1 MPTIAVGA
9 HAPLRRES
17 ALPPVL
23 RFVLVLTIG
32 LTLVVGTHL
41 YLYRRFVRDVFAD
54 RRQRRVGGA
63 VLALLALL
71 LVLGLP
77 GSRVLP
83 RAAGEVVGF
92 LAFGWMGVIAVTVPL
107 LFLVDLLRVP
117 YVRWRQRRDD
127 AEGPAPADPGRR
139 VAISRGVAAVTA
151 LGAGTTSAAGFKS
164 AFAAPELREIEVPL
178 GVPAGLRG
186 LRIVQ
191 ITDVH
196 VGPTIGRAFMDDLV
210 DRINALDADVVA
222 ITGDLVDGTVRRLG
236 PHTEPLGR
244 ITSRLG
250 TFFVTGN
257 HEYYSGADP
266 WIAELTRLGIKVL
279 RNERVT
285 VERGGAKLDI
295 AGVDDWRAEG
305 FGGDHGHF
313 PDKALGG
320 RPTDRPVVLLAHQP
334 KSVFDA
340 ARHGVDL
347 VLSGHTHGG
356 QIWPFAAIVKLV
368 QPYVKGLYRHD
379 EKTWIYVHP
388 GTGYW
393 GPPMR
398 VGVPAEIA
406 VLTLT

>member
-1 MPTIAVGA
+1 MPPA
-9 HAPLRRES
+9 
-17 ALPPVL
+17 L
-23 RFVLVLTIG
+23 RFALIVTVG

-41 YLYRRFVRDVFAD
+41 YFYRRFVRDVAAGPRG
-54 RRQRRVGGA
+54 RRFGG
-63 VLALLALL
+63 VILILLALL

-77 GSRVLP
+77 GSRLLP

-107 LFLVDLLRVP
+107 LVLVDLLRVP
-117 YVRWRQRRDD
+117 YARWRRSRQDQ
-127 AEGPAPADPGRR
+127 APLDPGRR

-151 LGAGTTSAAGFKS
+151 LGAGTTSAAGFKA
-164 AFAAPELREIEVPL
+164 AFDAPEVREVQVPL
-178 GVPAGLRG
+178 GVPAPLRG
-186 LRIVQ
+186 LRVVQ
-191 ITDVH
+191 VSDIH

-210 DRINALDADVVA
+210 ARINALEPDIVA

-236 PHTEPLGR
+236 PHTAPLGA
-244 ITSRLG
+244 IESRYG

-285 VERGGAKLDI
+285 IEHGGAQLDI
-295 AGVDDWRAEG
+295 AGVDDWRAHG
-305 FGGDHGHF
+305 FGGDHGHD

-320 RPTDRPVVLLAHQP
+320 RDPERPVILLAHQP

-356 QIWPFAAIVKLV
+356 QIWPFAAVVKLV

-406 VLTLT
+406 VLTLA

>member
-1 MPTIAVGA
+1 MPPT
-9 HAPLRRES
+9 
-17 ALPPVL
+17 L
-23 RFVLVLTIG
+23 RFAIILTVG

-41 YLYRRFVRDVFAD
+41 YLYRRFVRDVAAGPRG
-54 RRQRRVGGA
+54 RRIGAA
-63 VLALLALL
+63 VLIGLAML
-71 LVLGLP
+71 LVFGLP
-77 GSRVLP
+77 ASRLLP
-83 RAAGEVVGF
+83 RAAGEVAGF

-107 LFLVDLLRVP
+107 LVLVDLLRVP
-117 YVRWRQRRDD
+117 YLRWRQRRDD
-127 AEGPAPADPGRR
+127 APLDPGRR
-139 VAISRGVAAVTA
+139 IALSRGVAAVTA
-151 LGAGTTSAAGFKS
+151 LGAGSTSAAGFGA
-164 AFAAPELREIEVPL
+164 AFSAPEVREVEVPL

-191 ITDVH
+191 ISDVH
-196 VGPTIGRAFMDDLV
+196 VGPTIGRAFMDALV
-210 DRINALDADVVA
+210 DRINALEPDIVA
-222 ITGDLVDGTVRRLG
+222 ITGDLVDGTVKRLG
-236 PHTEPLGR
+236 HHTAPLGR
-244 ITSRLG
+244 ISSRLG

-285 VERGGAKLDI
+285 VERGGAKLDV

-305 FGGDHGHF
+305 FGGDHGHR
-313 PDKALGG
+313 PDRALAG
-320 RPTDRPVVLLAHQP
+320 RATDRPVVLLAHQP
-334 KSVFDA
+334 KSVFA
-340 ARHGVDL
+340 AAEHGVDL

-356 QIWPFAAIVKLV
+356 QIWPFAAVVKLV

-379 EKTWIYVHP
+379 AKTWIYVHP

-406 VLTLT
+406 VLTLG

>member
-1 MPTIAVGA
+1 LESPVPPALRYALIVTVG
-9 HAPLRRES
+9 L
-17 ALPPVL
+17 
-23 RFVLVLTIG
+23 I
-32 LTLVVGTHL
+32 LVVGTHR
-41 YLYRRFVRDVFAD
+41 YMYRRFVRDVFPGPRA
-54 RRQRRVGGA
+54 RRIGGA
-63 VLALLALL
+63 ALGLLALL

-77 GSRVLP
+77 ASRLLP
-83 RAAGEVVGF
+83 RAAGEVAGF

-107 LFLVDLLRVP
+107 LALVDLLRVP
-117 YVRWRQRRDD
+117 YARWLRRRQDD
-127 AEGPAPADPGRR
+127 GAPLDPGRR
-139 VAISRGVAAVTA
+139 AALSRGVAAVTA
-151 LGAGTTSAAGFKS
+151 LGAGGTAVAGFGS
-164 AFAAPELREIEVPL
+164 AFAAPEITEVDVPL
-178 GVPAGLRG
+178 GVAEGLRG

-191 ITDVH
+191 ISDVH

-210 DRINALDADVVA
+210 DRINGLEPDIVA
-222 ITGDLVDGTVRRLG
+222 ITGDLVDGTVARLG
-236 PHTEPLGR
+236 PHTAPLGR
-244 ITSRLG
+244 ISSRLG

-266 WIAELTRLGIKVL
+266 WIAELTRLGIRVL
-279 RNERVT
+279 RNARVT
-285 VERGGAKLDI
+285 VERGGAKLDV
-295 AGVDDWRAEG
+295 AGVDDWRAGG
-305 FGGDHGHF
+305 FGGDHGHD
-313 PDKALGG
+313 PDTALAD

-368 QPYVKGLYRHD
+368 QPYVKGLHRHSD
-379 EKTWIYVHP
+379 RTWIYVHR

>member
-1 MPTIAVGA
+1 M
-9 HAPLRRES
+9 
-17 ALPPVL
+17 PPVL
-23 RFVLVLTIG
+23 RFALIVVVGSI
-32 LTLVVGTHL
+32 LVVGTHQ
-41 YLYRRFVRDVFAD
+41 YLYRRFVRDVFPSP
-54 RRQRRVGGA
+54 RGRRVGGA
-63 VLALLALL
+63 ILAALALL

-77 GSRVLP
+77 GSRILP
-83 RAAGEVVGF
+83 RAAGEVLGF

-107 LFLVDLLRVP
+107 LVLVDLLRVP
-117 YVRWRQRRDD
+117 YARWRRRRED
-127 AEGPAPADPGRR
+127 ADAQAPLDPSRR

-164 AFAAPELREIEVPL
+164 AFDAPEIREVEVPI
-178 GVPAGLRG
+178 GAPAGLRG

-191 ITDVH
+191 ISDVH

-210 DRINALDADVVA
+210 DRINALDADIVA

-244 ITSRLG
+244 ISSRLG
-250 TFFVTGN
+250 TFFCTGN

-285 VERGGAKLDI
+285 VERGGAKLDV
-295 AGVDDWRAEG
+295 AGVDDWRAKG
-305 FGGDHGHF
+305 FGGDHGHD

-320 RPTDRPVVLLAHQP
+320 RDTDRPVVLLAHQP
-334 KSVFDA
+334 KSIFDA

-406 VLTLT
+406 VLTLA